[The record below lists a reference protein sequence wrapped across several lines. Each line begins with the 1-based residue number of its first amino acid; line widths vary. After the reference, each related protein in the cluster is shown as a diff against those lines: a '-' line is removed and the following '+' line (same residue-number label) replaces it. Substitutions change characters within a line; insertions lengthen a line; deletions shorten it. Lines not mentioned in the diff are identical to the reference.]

1 MDSSVAVVFPLY
13 ITWNVSNNS
22 KSSTQP
28 IQVQKETSSTTNSR
42 ITEPPQKDWR
52 SRWSV
57 RIEFHAGTRNPFVW
71 IHLRIME
78 YNGSSN
84 TAMHRVRLTWTM
96 INISQN
102 GWLNR
107 EIDDT
112 PLDFWTTHGYPMFN
126 HTHFKET
133 RILNSSMSYSVMCSH
148 LLVCPVLCFLV
159 CSICYFDT
167 FLVLTYVSLQNCS
180 TVIDNGMFKHC
191 DPRMPWMGNQQVYW
205 SFSPD
210 VSLRRNQTGYM
221 ASSMV
226 VGVAS
231 IPAGVSL
238 SLCGCSVTQ
247 THVWSNFD
255 ANASIWVN

>member
-1 MDSSVAVVFPLY
+1 MAGWIGKLMIHHWIFGLPMGTLCSITPISKRRGSWTRVCLIPTSTSLSFFLVWCRCWFVVHVRCFILCVFP
-13 ITWNVSNNS
+13 
-22 KSSTQP
+22 
-28 IQVQKETSSTTNSR
+28 
-42 ITEPPQKDWR
+42 
-52 SRWSV
+52 
-57 RIEFHAGTRNPFVW
+57 
-71 IHLRIME
+71 
-78 YNGSSN
+78 
-84 TAMHRVRLTWTM
+84 
-96 INISQN
+96 
-102 GWLNR
+102 
-107 EIDDT
+107 
-112 PLDFWTTHGYPMFN
+112 
-126 HTHFKET
+126 
-133 RILNSSMSYSVMCSH
+133 VMCSH

-159 CSICYFDT
+159 CSIYYFDT

-180 TVIDNGMFKHC
+180 TVIDNGVFKHC

-210 VSLRRNQTGYM
+210 VSLRKIQTGYM

-255 ANASIWVN
+255 EHASIWVNWKHLQTWKSLK